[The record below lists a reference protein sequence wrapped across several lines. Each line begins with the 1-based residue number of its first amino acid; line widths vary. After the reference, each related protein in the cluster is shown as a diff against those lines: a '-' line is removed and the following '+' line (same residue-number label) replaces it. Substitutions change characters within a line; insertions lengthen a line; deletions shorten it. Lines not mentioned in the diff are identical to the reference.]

1 MAGGHAH
8 GMTRP
13 RATVALA
20 LVALLAAAS
29 SADAQAWLRWDQSA
43 SSMGRGGAAAA
54 DARDASAAFYN
65 PAGIATLFGT
75 HVRVDAIASRRG
87 GEFRA
92 FGAGSFERDPD
103 LELAGGVYAT
113 HTVTRALTLGL
124 AINSPWRHSVEWD
137 RPDAFVGRFRA
148 TGTSLRSVVV
158 SPILAWQALPD
169 LAVGG
174 GPVVTYGVLEID
186 RFEQDPDLSA
196 IGGAGPIAL
205 ARSHY
210 SLDGLAPGWVV
221 GASWRIDDA
230 LSIGAHARGGT
241 EIDLVGPVG
250 FEDVA
255 PQELRDFVL
264 RIRDSVTVG
273 EILDQRYVSQEVLT
287 RLSLPMVVSGG
298 LAWSPLERV
307 RVTGDLQWIGWSDSE
322 SFDLDFANDSLDDR
336 QPLAFEDSWTIR
348 AGVEVRHRPGQ
359 VMRLGF
365 AHVGS
370 PVPTATSTPLVPD
383 ADRDEVSAGVGLTW
397 RGVGIDLAYRIAFL
411 TDREG
416 VALPEETSPDGI
428 FESTEHSLAVG
439 VSRRF

>member
-1 MAGGHAH
+1 
-8 GMTRP
+8 MTRP
-13 RATVALA
+13 RATVAIALA
-20 LVALLAAAS
+20 AILAAAA

-43 SSMGRGGAAAA
+43 PSMGRGGAAAA

-75 HVRVDAIASRRG
+75 HLRVDALASRRG

-92 FGAGSFERDPD
+92 FGAGSFDRDPD
-103 LELAGGVYAT
+103 LDLAGGVYAT
-113 HTVTRALTLGL
+113 HTVTHALTLGL
-124 AINSPWRHSVEWD
+124 AINSPWRHSVEWE
-137 RPDAFVGRFRA
+137 RPEAFVGRFHA
-148 TGTSLRSVVV
+148 TGTSFRSVVV

-230 LSIGAHARGGT
+230 LSIGAHARSGA
-241 EIDLVGPVG
+241 EIDLVGPVD

-255 PQELRDFVL
+255 PQELRDFTL
-264 RIRDSVTVG
+264 PGQEVTIG
-273 EILDQRYVSQEVLT
+273 EILDERYVSQEVLT

-298 LAWSPLERV
+298 FAWSPLERL
-307 RVTGDLQWIGWSDSE
+307 RLTGDLQWIGWSDSE
-322 SFDLDFANDSLDDR
+322 SLDLDFDNDSLDDP
-336 QPLAFEDSWTIR
+336 QPLGFEDSWTIR
-348 AGVEVRHRPGQ
+348 TGVEVRHRPGQ
-359 VMRLGF
+359 VVRLGF

-370 PVPTATSTPLVPD
+370 PVPAAGSTPLVPD
-383 ADRDEVSAGVGLTW
+383 ADRDEISAGVGLTW
-397 RGVGIDLAYRIAFL
+397 REVGIDLAYRVAFL

-428 FESTEHSLAVG
+428 FESTEHSFAVG
-439 VSRRF
+439 ISRRF